1 MRTVR
6 AFAGEENEARM
17 FAEECEVAAD
27 LSMELGLGV
36 GLFQAGTNL
45 FLNGYVFYAEANE
58 YVTRLMLCDHRCRW
72 TSAILG
78 VQ

>member
-1 MRTVR
+1 MFQTEKATLVAEEAISNMRTVR

-17 FAEECEVAAD
+17 FAEECEAAAE

-45 FLNGYVFYAEANE
+45 FLNG
-58 YVTRLMLCDHRCRW
+58 
-72 TSAILG
+72 
-78 VQ
+78 

>member
-6 AFAGEENEARM
+6 AFAGEENEAQM
-17 FAEECEVAAD
+17 FAKECEAAAD

-45 FLNGYVFYAEANE
+45 FLNG
-58 YVTRLMLCDHRCRW
+58 
-72 TSAILG
+72 
-78 VQ
+78 

>member
-6 AFAGEENEARM
+6 AFAGEANEAKL
-17 FAEECEVAAD
+17 FEQECEAAAE

-45 FLNGYVFYAEANE
+45 FLNG
-58 YVTRLMLCDHRCRW
+58 
-72 TSAILG
+72 
-78 VQ
+78 